1 MIGTDRGSRET
12 LLCRV
17 RSHDDAKHDGE
28 EDCGVANGEAPSPFL
43 NKGCIFRAEKWPAIH
58 QSLHRSRL
66 HRIWRRICSAPVLWS
81 RAAVHCV
88 RRGPLGTIIHWCSAV

>member
-12 LLCRV
+12 LFCRTV

-43 NKGCIFRAEKWPAIH
+43 NKGFIFRAEKWPTIH
-58 QSLHRSRL
+58 QSLRRLQL
-66 HRIWRRICSAPVLWS
+66 HRMATASFTGGS
-81 RAAVHCV
+81 
-88 RRGPLGTIIHWCSAV
+88 